1 MIKILTIMTDAT
13 LGGAGRVLLQTLRC
27 LDRARFE
34 MVVAVPSGSALVA
47 LVEELGYRVIE
58 TEKGH
63 DRSWERGAVKE
74 YKKIIRAEKPDI
86 VHTHSSLAG
95 KVAAWLL
102 GVPVRIY
109 TRHCVFDM
117 PRRATTFPGKQISGL
132 INNTL
137 STGIVAVAHA
147 AMENLV
153 DTGVDPKRITVIIN
167 GVEPLPVLSEEEKL
181 KFRRSLGFDDGDFI
195 CLLSARMEV
204 YKGHSYLLE
213 TAKLLQGRPV
223 KFILMGDGSCKA
235 ELEQQAKDLGIREM
249 VHFTGFVMD
258 VVPYCNIC
266 DLNLNCSYGT
276 EASSIALAEGMSLGK
291 PMVVTDFGGNPYMV
305 TDGLNGLMVPQKDA
319 AAMADAILRIME
331 DPQLYARLSA
341 GAKAEYEQK
350 FNARAMTAQ
359 LEELYEQQV
368 ARFGPKKGR

>member
-13 LGGAGRVLLQTLRC
+13 LGGAGRVVLQTLKC
-27 LDRARFE
+27 LDRSQFE

-63 DRSWERGAVKE
+63 DRSWERGAVAE
-74 YKKIIRAEKPDI
+74 YKKIIRKEKPDI

-137 STGIVAVAHA
+137 STAIIAVAHA
-147 AMENLV
+147 ARDNLL
-153 DTGVDPKRITVIIN
+153 DTGVDGRKITVIIN
-167 GVEPLPVLSEEEKL
+167 GVEPVPVLSAEEKKAFRQSLEIGEEE
-181 KFRRSLGFDDGDFI
+181 FV

-213 TAKLLQGRPV
+213 TAKKLADKPV
-223 KFILMGDGSCKA
+223 KFILMGDGSCRV
-235 ELEQQAKDLGIREM
+235 ELERQAKELGIEDR
-249 VHFTGFVMD
+249 VHFTGFVLD

-266 DLNLNCSYGT
+266 DINLNCSYGT
-276 EASSIALAEGMSLGK
+276 EASSIALAEGMSLAK
-291 PMVVTDFGGNPYMV
+291 PAVVTDFGGNPYMI
-305 TDGLNGLMVPQKDA
+305 TDGLNGLIVPQKNAD
-319 AAMADAILRIME
+319 AMADAILRIME
-331 DPQLYARLSA
+331 EPGLYEKLSA
-341 GAKAEYEQK
+341 GAKSEYEEK

-359 LEELYEQQV
+359 LEALYLKEM
-368 ARFGPKKGR
+368 AKKGKKA

>member
-1 MIKILTIMTDAT
+1 MIKILNIMTDAT
-13 LGGAGRVLLQTLRC
+13 LGGAGRVLLQTLKC
-27 LDRARFE
+27 LDRERFDL
-34 MVVAVPSGSALVA
+34 VVAAPSGSALVP
-47 LVEELGYRVIE
+47 LVQELGYRVIE

-74 YKKIIRAEKPDI
+74 YKRIIRAEKPDI

-109 TRHCVFDM
+109 TRHCVFEM
-117 PRRATTFPGKQISGL
+117 SKRATTFPGKQISGL

-147 AMENLV
+147 ARDNLV
-153 DTGVDPKRITVIIN
+153 ETGVDPKKITVIIN
-167 GVEPLPVLSEEEKL
+167 GVEPLPELSAAEKL
-181 KFRRSLGFDDGDFI
+181 EFRRSLGFDEKDLI
-195 CLLSARMEV
+195 CLLSARMEP

-213 TAKLLQGRPV
+213 TVKLLQDRTI

-235 ELEQQAKDLGIREM
+235 DLERQAKELGIGDR
-249 VHFTGFVMD
+249 VHFTGFVLD

-305 TDGLNGLMVPQKDA
+305 TEGVNGLMVPQKDPK
-319 AAMADAILRIME
+319 AMADAILKIAK
-331 DPQLYARLSA
+331 DPALYSRLSV
-341 GAKAEYEQK
+341 GAKAEYEKK

-359 LEELYEQQV
+359 LEALYEQQI
-368 ARFGPKKGR
+368 ARYKK

>member
-13 LGGAGRVLLQTLRC
+13 LGGAGRVVLQTLRC
-27 LDRARFE
+27 LDRSKFE

-63 DRSWERGAVKE
+63 DRSWERGAVAE
-74 YKKIIRAEKPDI
+74 YKRIIRAEKPDI

-109 TRHCVFDM
+109 TRHCVFEM
-117 PRRATTFPGKQISGL
+117 SKRATSFPGKQISGL

-137 STGIVAVAHA
+137 STAIIAVAHA
-147 AMENLV
+147 ARDNLL
-153 DTGVDPKRITVIIN
+153 DTGVDPKKITVIIN
-167 GVEPLPVLSEEEKL
+167 GVEPLPQLSQKEKAE
-181 KFRRSLGFDDGDFI
+181 FRRSLGIGEEEFV

-213 TAKLLQGRPV
+213 TAKRLQDQPV
-223 KFILMGDGSCKA
+223 RFILMGDGSCKA
-235 ELEQQAKDLGIREM
+235 ELERQAKELGIEDK
-249 VHFTGFVMD
+249 VHFTGFVLD

-276 EASSIALAEGMSLGK
+276 EASSIALAEGMSLAK
-291 PMVVTDFGGNPYMV
+291 PAVVTDFGGNPYMI
-305 TDGLNGLMVPQKDA
+305 TDGVNGLIVPQKDA
-319 AAMADAILRIME
+319 DVMAEAILKVMKE
-331 DPQLYARLSA
+331 PALYEKLSA
-341 GAKAEYEQK
+341 GARAEYEEK

-359 LEELYEQQV
+359 LEALYLEQMK
-368 ARFGPKKGR
+368 KKGRKA

>member
-13 LGGAGRVLLQTLRC
+13 LGGAGRVVLQTLRC
-27 LDRARFE
+27 LDRTRFE

-47 LVEELGYRVIE
+47 LVEELGYRVIQ

-63 DRSWERGAVKE
+63 DRSWERGAVAE

-109 TRHCVFDM
+109 TRHCVFEM

-137 STGIVAVAHA
+137 STAIIAVAHA
-147 AMENLV
+147 ARDNLLE
-153 DTGVDPKRITVIIN
+153 TGVDPKKITVIIN
-167 GVEPLPVLSEEEKL
+167 GVEPLPVLSAEEKAA
-181 KFRRSLGFDDGDFI
+181 FRRSIGIGEEEFV

-213 TAKLLQGRPV
+213 AAKKLQGKPV
-223 KFILMGDGSCKA
+223 RFILMGDGSCKA
-235 ELEQQAKDLGIREM
+235 DLEQQAKDLGIEEM

-276 EASSIALAEGMSLGK
+276 EASSIALAEGMSLAK
-291 PMVVTDFGGNPYMV
+291 PAVVTDFGGNPYMI
-305 TDGLNGLMVPQKDA
+305 TDGLNGLIVPQKDA
-319 AAMADAILRIME
+319 EALAEGILRVME
-331 DPQLYARLSA
+331 DQALYQKLSA
-341 GAKAEYEQK
+341 GASAEYEEK

-359 LEELYEQQV
+359 LEELYLQQME
-368 ARFGPKKGR
+368 KKGKKA